1 MRDFDDFFRYVP
13 KGCYRTVVD
22 KNGNYYECR
31 CNDSV
36 EETINNLAFGFGFNN
51 PHKSTVETVYND
63 ILNRFSIN
71 RHFLEVH
78 HILVNGKV
86 TTFIW
91 EDGTHTIVKLAEGE
105 EFDLDTAYC
114 YAIVKKITGNTGGSM
129 KRYFDRLHKKTI
141 IKQEKSSPLYD
152 KLKDLLK
159 YLKKD

>member
-13 KGCYRTVVD
+13 KGSYRTVVD
-22 KNGNYYECR
+22 KNGNYYECW
-31 CNDSV
+31 CNDSNRGV
-36 EETINNLAFGFGFNN
+36 IDDIYKHYLNKNFGLGENKYYLTIDLSSRI
-51 PHKSTVETVYND
+51 P
-63 ILNRFSIN
+63 
-71 RHFLEVH
+71 EVH
-78 HILVNGKV
+78 HILINGDT

-141 IKQEKSSPLYD
+141 VKQEKSSPLYD